1 MYLASFGIVY
11 LSLLVLQYV
20 SVKSSVPLFSI
31 GLLSLLTYISV
42 SLFASNLNLAYASY
56 VSPCMVV
63 HQIVWTSLLFNYV
76 AIVL

>member
-42 SLFASNLNLAYASY
+42 SLFASNLNPAYASY